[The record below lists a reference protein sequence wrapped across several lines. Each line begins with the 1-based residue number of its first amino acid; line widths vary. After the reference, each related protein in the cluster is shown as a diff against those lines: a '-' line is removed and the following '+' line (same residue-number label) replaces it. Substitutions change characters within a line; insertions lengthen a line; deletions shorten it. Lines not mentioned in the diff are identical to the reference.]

1 MNGRRPGYYLND
13 HTLDKY
19 NYDEELIY
27 TMSYYHKIDSIS
39 LLIGII
45 YKLSLAHTS
54 SAGLTALPPPPLW
67 GASWSCLSQAWLA
80 KPGLADD
87 DFIEFFI

>member
-54 SAGLTALPPPPLW
+54 SAGLTALPPPPC
-67 GASWSCLSQAWLA
+67 GGPA
-80 KPGLADD
+80 GLV
-87 DFIEFFI
+87 